1 MAGVIYRFNLF
12 RVQQWLK
19 LPEFVTTAVSRMVG
33 DVFSSAAPSA
43 QPHAMGATL
52 EIQRQQQIEYYE
64 RQAMTAARRG
74 HLRNRVQKMKCASL
88 TFLISCF
95 KNNNLLLFF
104 SHLSPYFKSLSQ
116 FLGVTDSP

>member
-64 RQAMTAARRG
+64 RQALTAARRG
-74 HLRNRVQKMKCASL
+74 QLRNRVQKMKCALL

-95 KNNNLLLFF
+95 NNNCCFFF
-104 SHLSPYFKSLSQ
+104 SPQSLFQIFKS
-116 FLGVTDSP
+116 VPWCY